1 MSNQLSSTKI
11 KEIRMV
17 DRPREVL
24 ALRGKE
30 NLRLEEI
37 MALLIGSGSPNCS
50 AIDLSKEILQ
60 SIEFDLVKLGRFNQF
75 DFMKFKGIGLAK
87 ASLLVAALELG
98 RRRMEFRSQQ
108 TIQKITC
115 SQDAFFILQAQL
127 VDLPHEEFWFLHLNR
142 GSRLIKMERLSIGGV
157 SGTLVDVRLVIKSAL
172 EHRSSSL
179 ILAHNHPSGN
189 LQPSQSDRSITYN
202 TKIIIV
208 SQTRVYFKWGFIFL
222 APCKF
227 FEVLHLQRWRW
238 QIK

>member
-189 LQPSQSDRSITYN
+189 LQPSQSDRSITY
-202 TKIIIV
+202 KIRDAARLFDIQIADHLIV
-208 SQTRVYFKWGFIFL
+208 GHENYYSFADEGL
-222 APCKF
+222 
-227 FEVLHLQRWRW
+227 L
-238 QIK
+238 